1 MQAKHVTL
9 PAWTLIIS
17 GLLTA
22 LAVLPALRPV
32 LVTFGDLAFWPLDGT
47 PGTLDNVH
55 LLVAAVAGGLMTGWG
70 VFMLA
75 LSKDCDLS
83 KALLLGALTWYVVD
97 SSGSA
102 IVGAPMNGVFNLG
115 FLALMLWPVLASR
128 KAQPA

>member
-22 LAVLPALRPV
+22 LAVLPPLRPV
-32 LVTFGDLAFWPLDGT
+32 LVTFGDWAFWPLDGT
-47 PGTLDNVH
+47 PGTLDSVH

-83 KALLLGALTWYVVD
+83 KALLLGALTWFVVD

-102 IVGAPMNGVFNLG
+102 IAGAPMNGVFNLG

>member
-1 MQAKHVTL
+1 MQAKQLTL

-22 LAVLPALRPV
+22 LAVLPPLRPV
-32 LVTFGDLAFWPLDGT
+32 LVAFADLAFWPLDGT
-47 PGTLDNVH
+47 PGALDNVH

-75 LSKDCDLS
+75 LSGACDLS
-83 KALLLGALTWYVVD
+83 KALTLSALTWFIVD
-97 SSGSA
+97 STGSA
-102 IVGAPMNGVFNLG
+102 IAGAPMNGVFNLG

-128 KAQPA
+128 KTQPA

>member
-1 MQAKHVTL
+1 MQAKHLTL

-22 LAVLPALRPV
+22 LAVLPPFRPV

-75 LSKDCDLS
+75 LSKACDLS
-83 KALLLGALTWYVVD
+83 KALLLGALTWFVVD
-97 SSGSA
+97 STGSA
-102 IVGAPMNGVFNLG
+102 IAGAPMNGVFNLG
-115 FLALMLWPVLASR
+115 FLALLLWPVLASR
-128 KAQPA
+128 KVRAA